1 MLPMLVETLF
11 RLDETFTTDV
21 CVLEAAVETTE
32 TLASTIDSALD
43 TPPRLVETFP
53 KLLLMA
59 T

>member
-1 MLPMLVETLF
+1 MLVETLF

-43 TPPRLVETFP
+43 TLTRLVETLP
-53 KLLLMA
+53 RLLLMA